1 MSNTA
6 NGKIQSYLETCY
18 QEVIMKAL
26 RNGLDYEALY
36 RYLQEMLLALPK
48 DHPLAAQYEN
58 GMVDAQARMLLTEV
72 DIETATT
79 WVFSCTG
86 IMDKQLVLL
95 TDLMAFIEDHED
107 EEVTPICEAQLNFIK
122 QTLWLQRRVL
132 DTILAWA
139 PSHII
144 LHVEGESAKEY
155 AETLGHYA
163 KVKARYDAVA
173 SKRAK
178 DDENN

>member
-26 RNGLDYEALY
+26 RSGLDYESLY
-36 RYLQEMLLALPK
+36 RYMQEMLLALPK
-48 DHPLAAQYEN
+48 GHPLAAQYEN

-107 EEVTPICEAQLNFIK
+107 EEVAPICEAQLNFIK
-122 QTLWLQRRVL
+122 QTLWSQRRVL

-139 PSHII
+139 PSRVI
-144 LHVEGESAKEY
+144 LRCEGESAKEY
-155 AETLGHYA
+155 AETLEHYA
-163 KVKARYDAVA
+163 KVKAHY
-173 SKRAK
+173 RAMMDERTK
-178 DDENN
+178 ETENN